1 MGKKTVNGL
10 LKKIFNDNKETIKNY
25 MKEKNITLKTVHEEI
40 KEILYFLKYDN
51 IHLEGKNEGVF
62 QIKDVLEY
70 LPVKLGYFQIWNISG
85 EADNPER
92 RVEQCPIIPTDK
104 GRAVYAKYKRLK
116 YK

>member
-10 LKKIFNDNKETIKNY
+10 LNKIFNENKETIKNY

-40 KEILYFLKYDN
+40 KDILYSLRYEN
-51 IHLEGKNEGVF
+51 LHLEGKNEGVF

-70 LPVKLGYFQIWNISG
+70 LPVKLGYFKIWNISG

-92 RVEQCPIIPTDK
+92 RVEQCPIIITDK
-104 GRAVYAKYKRLK
+104 GRAAYAEYRKLK
-116 YK
+116 S